1 MGGVCFERRAD
12 SDRTSVRAHRLARFW
27 LADKHAQKVVS
38 ACSAGLRLIPLSAN
52 AHGTRKWVLVRK
64 ELEDSEPHSAGSCH
78 GPRPVH
84 LNRQKPWRTSYGAVQ
99 SQQGGPA
106 DSAGIRMTTLDQQLY
121 AWLAEADERR
131 FERAFNAYFSVAFPA
146 VVRRLS
152 RLSHWDLAQ
161 LEELAQDTL
170 LRFFEKVGRSRRE
183 ASEAIRTALEGIRPL
198 KLGPFHERQVNAWL
212 KEVASFRDKVM
223 GFRLGPIDE
232 SNDAEWK
239 GAIHAL
245 AERVPPLQRQ
255 GCHLLHSV
263 QLELRWNIED
273 EDSVERTARALEEP
287 SIIVSLA
294 EILEVDNETNT
305 PVPMAVIERFAR
317 EVIARTTQALAI
329 EERYPGVIP
338 FVEGTY
344 SVISAIPLLRVPTNG
359 YLFQIA
365 MTIYLDEC
373 KKRGRQK
380 RGGSGTQVSEE
391 VSAAVATEV
400 GLRHPV
406 EVMTLDSGPEFEIEE
421 GLDHGLFRPAK
432 DNFGTALAMPA
443 IDPTRQYED
452 EEFLE
457 KFYVYLRKPVDE
469 ATEAYRRAQAT
480 GRGIAERRR
489 LESLTNK
496 FARMT
501 SVLSMM
507 GEGYT
512 QEGTAEQLGISRN
525 QVKYII
531 ELAQEAYARFAAEF
545 TQALPQCLNVGGQ
558 PHAT

>member
-1 MGGVCFERRAD
+1 MGGDCFESCANSKRKSAGG
-12 SDRTSVRAHRLARFW
+12 HRLTRIWA
-27 LADKHAQKVVS
+27 ADKHGQMVVS
-38 ACSAGLRLIPLSAN
+38 ACSTGLRLIPLSAN
-52 AHGTRKWVLVRK
+52 AHGTRKWVLARK
-64 ELEDSEPHSAGSCH
+64 EPEDGQPHAAGSFH
-78 GPRPVH
+78 WRRP
-84 LNRQKPWRTSYGAVQ
+84 LLMSRQKAWRTSYGAVQ

-183 ASEAIRTALEGIRPL
+183 ASEAVRTALDGIRPL
-198 KLGPFHERQVNAWL
+198 KLGSFHERQVNAWL

-223 GFRLGPIDE
+223 GRLGPIDE
-232 SNDAEWK
+232 SDDLEWK

-245 AERVPPLQRQ
+245 AERIPPLQRQ

-263 QLELRWNIED
+263 QLELHWNLAD
-273 EDSVERTARALEEP
+273 EDPVQRTVRAVEEP
-287 SIIVSLA
+287 SIIISLA

-305 PVPMAVIERFAR
+305 PVPMAAIELFAR
-317 EVIARTTQALAI
+317 EVIARTAQALAI
-329 EERYPGVIP
+329 EEQYPGVIQ
-338 FVEGTY
+338 FVAGTY
-344 SVISAIPLLRVPTNG
+344 TVISAIPQLRVPTNG

-380 RGGSGTQVSEE
+380 RGGSGTQASEE

-400 GLRHPV
+400 GLQHPV

-421 GLDHGLFRPAK
+421 GLDHGLQRSAK
-432 DNFGTALAMPA
+432 DNSGTALAMAA

-457 KFYVYLRKPVDE
+457 KFYMYLRKPVDE
-469 ATEAYRRAQAT
+469 ATEAYRRAQAG

-501 SVLSMM
+501 TVLSRM

-512 QEGTAEQLGISRN
+512 QEGTAEQLGLSRN

-531 ELAQEAYARFAAEF
+531 ELAQEAYARLATES
-545 TQALPQCLNVGGQ
+545 TQPLPQSSNVGGQ